1 MTKRKGSKVELF
13 QLEQFQAIAECG
25 TMREAAEKLYLTQPT
40 LSRNLKKLESELG
53 CQLFT
58 RVHNQLRISP
68 YGEIVLD
75 YVREFTSGWNDMVER
90 LEAEKRRDETTLHI
104 GCFSPPVSSFIMPRV
119 SVEMQDR
126 AFEVVNCD
134 TAALVEGI
142 ETGRFDLL
150 IATDICRSKT
160 TRWRLL
166 YEEEAFVSAP
176 LSAAL
181 PMTEGA
187 SKEDLAG
194 MSFTIES
201 GLAGYSD
208 WFTHILREAGVPEE
222 SIDHIPL
229 DEHLR
234 TKDLLPTCNLITS
247 FIIRFVRT
255 NEDRAIIP
263 ITEDFAKRG
272 VGLVYRHDAP
282 EKVRFF
288 VQHLRRNI
296 ESFLGGH
303 LFMQYYFY
311 PDKTSN
317 LRITDE

>member
-1 MTKRKGSKVELF
+1 
-13 QLEQFQAIAECG
+13 
-25 TMREAAEKLYLTQPT
+25 
-40 LSRNLKKLESELG
+40 
-53 CQLFT
+53 
-58 RVHNQLRISP
+58 
-68 YGEIVLD
+68 
-75 YVREFTSGWNDMVER
+75 
-90 LEAEKRRDETTLHI
+90 
-104 GCFSPPVSSFIMPRV
+104 
-119 SVEMQDR
+119 
-126 AFEVVNCD
+126 
-134 TAALVEGI
+134 
-142 ETGRFDLL
+142 
-150 IATDICRSKT
+150 
-160 TRWRLL
+160 
-166 YEEEAFVSAP
+166 VSAP
-176 LSAAL
+176 SSAAL

-194 MSFTIES
+194 MGFTIES

-208 WFTHILREAGVPEE
+208 WFAHILREAGVPGE
-222 SIDHIPL
+222 SIEHIPL

-247 FIIRFVRT
+247 FIMRFVRT
-255 NEDRAIIP
+255 SEDRAIIP
-263 ITEDFAKRG
+263 IAEDFAKRR